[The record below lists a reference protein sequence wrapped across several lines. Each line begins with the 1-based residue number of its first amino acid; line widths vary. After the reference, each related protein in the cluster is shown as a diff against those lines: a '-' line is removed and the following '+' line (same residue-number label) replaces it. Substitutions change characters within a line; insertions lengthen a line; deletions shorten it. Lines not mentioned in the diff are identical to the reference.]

1 MTGPRLHATCTKTLV
16 KFGRVVFE
24 LCKQINKDI
33 LITILRNP
41 PRDEVMIVMMMLGV
55 IPPGRASGISLTGNT
70 ASFRAALWT
79 NLEKLAD
86 NIYTVYSQVSVSVLF

>member
-1 MTGPRLHATCTKTLV
+1 
-16 KFGRVVFE
+16 
-24 LCKQINKDI
+24 
-33 LITILRNP
+33 
-41 PRDEVMIVMMMLGV
+41 MLGV